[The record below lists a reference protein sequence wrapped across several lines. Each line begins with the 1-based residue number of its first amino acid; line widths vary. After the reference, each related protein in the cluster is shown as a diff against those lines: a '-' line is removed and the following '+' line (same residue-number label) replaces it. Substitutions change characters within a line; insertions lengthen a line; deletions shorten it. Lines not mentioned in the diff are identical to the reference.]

1 MVVAAAATSILS
13 LYGSQA
19 FADSNADGVAADSP
33 GVLSGNSVGA
43 PVDVP
48 VNACGN
54 SANVVAGLN
63 PAFGNSC
70 ATPTGKH
77 RKPDTSGRGHE
88 APAGHASDH
97 RHASDHGRG
106 HGSDHGDGSGHRGP
120 GDRGSGHHGSGHQ
133 GSGHH
138 GSGHHGSGHR
148 DSGPHGPGHHD
159 PGHRGSGH
167 HGGGSAA
174 HGETHGS
181 PGVGAGNAAAVPVGV
196 PVNACGNSVDVIGLL
211 NPTFGNKCAHHD
223 GPRAHGD
230 AETPPAGHPSTPPA
244 QPPTA
249 ATPPSAPPTTGPSMT
264 EPPTRRSPGTRSPVT
279 TLPATTLPSTAH
291 AAEGIRPQLAHT
303 GSDGMLA
310 ASAAGVGLLLG
321 GAVLYRR
328 NRAASRRW

>member
-1 MVVAAAATSILS
+1 MVAAAAATSILS

-19 FADSNADGVAADSP
+19 FADSNANGVAADSP
-33 GVLSGNSVGA
+33 GVLSGNSVAA

-48 VNACGN
+48 VNVCGN
-54 SANVVAGLN
+54 SANLVAGLN

-77 RKPDTSGRGHE
+77 RRPDTSGHE
-88 APAGHASDH
+88 APTGHA
-97 RHASDHGRG
+97 
-106 HGSDHGDGSGHRGP
+106 SDHGDGSKH
-120 GDRGSGHHGSGHQ
+120 GDGSGNHGAGHHGGGHHD
-133 GSGHH
+133 SGHH
-138 GSGHHGSGHR
+138 GSGHHGG
-148 DSGPHGPGHHD
+148 
-159 PGHRGSGH
+159 GSGV
-167 HGGGSAA
+167 

-181 PGVGAGNAAAVPVGV
+181 PGVGAGNNVAAPVGV
-196 PVNACGNSVDVIGLL
+196 LVNACGNSINVVGLL
-211 NPTFGNKCAHHD
+211 NPAFGNKCAHHD

-244 QPPTA
+244 QPPTDA
-249 ATPPSAPPTTGPSMT
+249 APPSAPPTAVPST
-264 EPPTRRSPGTRSPVT
+264 TVPPTKGPRV
-279 TLPATTLPSTAH
+279 TTLPSTARS
-291 AAEGIRPQLAHT
+291 AENSRPQLAHT

>member
-1 MVVAAAATSILS
+1 MRQTLSKGMVVAAAATSILS

-77 RKPDTSGRGHE
+77 RKPATSGHE
-88 APAGHASDH
+88 APAGHG
-97 RHASDHGRG
+97 SDHGHA
-106 HGSDHGDGSGHRGP
+106 HGSDHGD
-120 GDRGSGHHGSGHQ
+120 

-138 GSGHHGSGHR
+138 GSGHHGSRHQG
-148 DSGPHGPGHHD
+148 SGHHGSD
-159 PGHRGSGH
+159 HRGSGH
-167 HGGGSAA
+167 HGSGDHDSGHHDSRHHDSGHHGGGSVA

-181 PGVGAGNAAAVPVGV
+181 PGVGAGNSAAVPVGV

-211 NPTFGNKCAHHD
+211 NPVFGNKCAHHD
-223 GPRAHGD
+223 GPMAHGD
-230 AETPPAGHPSTPPA
+230 AETPPTGHHPSTPPA

-249 ATPPSAPPTTGPSMT
+249 TTPPSAPPTTGPST
-264 EPPTRRSPGTRSPVT
+264 TVPPTTRPPTTRPPVT
-279 TLPATTLPSTAH
+279 TLPATTLPATAH
-291 AAEGIRPQLAHT
+291 AAEGSRPQLAHT

-310 ASAAGVGLLLG
+310 ASAAGAGLLLG

-328 NRAASRRW
+328 NRAASRW